1 MYKHSIKTK
10 QKISNA
16 LRKFI
21 FVYNELYEKYIINKL
36 SINKI
41 AKLYNCSFET
51 IRDNLHKLKIPVR
64 TKEEGTRMF
73 TTTEEF
79 SKHRS
84 EDQQGKNNNMF
95 GKSNKWGNHSKEAKE
110 KIRITHLG
118 DKNGMFGKS
127 PCWKKI
133 KYNNIWMRSTWEVAY
148 AKYLDKNKIKWLYEL
163 KTFDL
168 GEYSYTPDFYLPKTD
183 EYIEIKG
190 YMRKKDL
197 IRMNLFKLE
206 NKLVLLRQKELEK
219 MGVL

>member
-1 MYKHSIKTK
+1 MINRPYHYRNIFTK
-10 QKISNA
+10 ELLDKE
-16 LRKFI
+16 
-21 FVYNELYEKYIINKL
+21 YNTNKL

-41 AKLYNCSFET
+41 AKKYECTFET
-51 IRDNLHKLKIPVR
+51 VRRQLHKFAVKVR
-64 TKEEGTRMF
+64 SQADGTRMF
-73 TTTEEF
+73 TTTKEF
-79 SKHRS
+79 SKRRS
-84 EDQQGKNNNMF
+84 DDQKGKNNNMY
-95 GKSNKWGNHSKEAKE
+95 GKPNKWGNHTKEAKI
-110 KIRITHLG
+110 KISNTHKGRL
-118 DKNGMFGKS
+118 NGMFGKS

-219 MGVL
+219 MGAL